1 MSAQHWPHRGMREPG
16 LAVRSAIS
24 FGAFQLFPAERLLKR
39 GDDVVRLGSRAFDIL
54 AALVDRPG
62 EVVGRRELIDKVWP
76 DVFVEEASL
85 RFHITQL
92 RKALGDG
99 VEGGRYVLNVPGRG
113 YILVEPTTRLVVEG
127 PPEPGH
133 VTRSTYALPPSSEH
147 MVGRDEIVREVSE
160 KLRLERFVTIVGPG
174 GVGKRS
180 EEHTS
185 ELQSQS
191 N

>member
-85 RFHITQL
+85 RFHIAQL

-99 VEGGRYVLNVPGRG
+99 VQGSRYVLNVPGRG
-113 YILVEPTTRLVVEG
+113 YTLVQPITRVAVEG
-127 PPEPGH
+127 APEPEPL
-133 VTRSTYALPPSSEH
+133 TRSTYVLPPSPGH
-147 MVGRDEIVREVSE
+147 MVGRDEIVRELGG
-160 KLRLERFVTIVGPG
+160 KLRSERFV
-174 GVGKRS
+174 
-180 EEHTS
+180 
-185 ELQSQS
+185 
-191 N
+191 